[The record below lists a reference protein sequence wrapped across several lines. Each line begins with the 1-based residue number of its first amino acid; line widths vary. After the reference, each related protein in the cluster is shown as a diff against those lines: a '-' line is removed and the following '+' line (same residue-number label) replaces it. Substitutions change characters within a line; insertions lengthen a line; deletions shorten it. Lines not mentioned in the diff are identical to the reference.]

1 MSVHFGVGPSS
12 SNILGTAPYLFI
24 DIGSNTTTCLFEAD
38 TEANSNSPFGNG
50 LALEK
55 KWFPGP

>member
-1 MSVHFGVGPSS
+1 MSVRFGVGPSS
-12 SNILGTAPYLFI
+12 SNILGAARYLFI

-55 KWFPGP
+55 K